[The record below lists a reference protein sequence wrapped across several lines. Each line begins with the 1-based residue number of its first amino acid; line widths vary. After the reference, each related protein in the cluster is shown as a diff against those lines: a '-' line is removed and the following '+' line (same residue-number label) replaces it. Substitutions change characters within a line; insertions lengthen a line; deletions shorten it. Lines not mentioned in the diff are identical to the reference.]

1 MDAQQFDVR
10 SIDSIGDKQGSMSIS
25 YYPDHGLVSLYAT
38 VPNDKRRAGIFVRT
52 NIDSLRK
59 VLDALEREA
68 MTAKKTRA
76 EREAP
81 TSVTQDGATFDVMGE
96 SLFVPDDLID
106 RLKRLIIAGADNHEL
121 LKEVRA
127 VFPKLPD
134 NAVSELTHLI
144 YIQFRRRV

>member
-1 MDAQQFDVR
+1 MVTRQIDVR
-10 SIDSIGDKQGSMSIS
+10 TIDPIGDRQGSMSIS

-52 NIDSLRK
+52 NVDSLRK
-59 VLDALEREA
+59 MLDALEREA
-68 MTAKKTRA
+68 KTAKKTRV

-96 SLFVPDDLID
+96 SLFVPNDLID
-106 RLKRLIIAGADNHEL
+106 RVKRLIIAGADNHEF

-134 NAVSELTHLI
+134 SAVSELTHLI

>member
-1 MDAQQFDVR
+1 MVTRQIDVR
-10 SIDSIGDKQGSMSIS
+10 TIDPIGDAQGSMSIS
-25 YYPDHGLVSLYAT
+25 YYPDYGLVSLYAT

-68 MTAKKTRA
+68 KTAKNTHA
-76 EREAP
+76 ERDAP
-81 TSVTQDGATFDVMGE
+81 ISTTQEGATFDVMGD
-96 SLFVPDDLID
+96 SLFVPNELID
-106 RLKRLIIAGADNHEL
+106 RVRQLINTGADNHEFMR
-121 LKEVRA
+121 EVRA

-144 YIQFRRRV
+144 YIQFRKRV